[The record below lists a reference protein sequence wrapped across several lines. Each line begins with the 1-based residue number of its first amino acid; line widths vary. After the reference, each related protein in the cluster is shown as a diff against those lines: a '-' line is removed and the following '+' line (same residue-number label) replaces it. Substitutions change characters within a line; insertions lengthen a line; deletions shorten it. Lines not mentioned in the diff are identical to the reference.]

1 MQSFEQL
8 LSRYMR
14 RTGTSDAELARAIG
28 VRRQTIF
35 RWKEGLTT
43 RPRHRDD
50 VLRCADKL
58 RLTPQERNKLLLA
71 AGFAPEEPVELPP
84 PSPPPPRTRGGLERE
99 APASVE
105 TLKARRSRWGF
116 PIAIA
121 SLVILAALI
130 GWGLARK
137 GSERSQSLSVVPAG
151 PGETLVLVS
160 RFANYSERVGYNVAG
175 RIREALQEEFEE
187 EALADS
193 RVDIWA
199 QPLTD
204 RDEATEVGQAYSAT
218 LVIWGE
224 YDSGRVLANFTL
236 PSEQEAQ
243 QAMRVV
249 RQVTTPAN
257 LSAIIN
263 TELPTTARW
272 VALLSVGQM
281 HYAAH
286 RYEQALAAF
295 ERALNYP
302 PGPGDESALAS
313 VYFALGYIYGQQGDP
328 GQAIAYYT
336 RAIEQNPSLA
346 SAYNNRGVA
355 YLGQRG
361 EDDLQRAI
369 NDFGQA
375 IELIPTFTSPYF
387 NRGLAYF
394 ALGEAYDQQS
404 LTDLRQARALQ
415 PDAPGPNNAL
425 CWELSLLGQPENAL
439 PYCESGV
446 ATDPTALSH
455 DSRGLTYALLGR
467 TEEAISDFEA
477 FLAWLDTQPE
487 DTQTRYTV
495 QRRAWIETLRSG
507 DNPFSQEV
515 LQALRTE

>member
-1 MQSFEQL
+1 
-8 LSRYMR
+8 MR
-14 RTGTSDAELARAIG
+14 RTGVSDAELSRAIG

-35 RWKEGLTT
+35 RWKEGLTA

-58 RLTPQERNKLLLA
+58 RLTPQERDELLLA
-71 AGFAPEEPVELPP
+71 AGFAPEEPVEL
-84 PSPPPPRTRGGLERE
+84 SPPVT
-99 APASVE
+99 VE
-105 TLKARRSRWGF
+105 TKALALKMRRSRRGLL
-116 PIAIA
+116 IGIA
-121 SLVILAALI
+121 SLVILVAFI

-137 GSERSQSLSVVPAG
+137 GREQSQTLPIVPAG

-175 RIREALQEEFEE
+175 RIREALEEEFEE

-193 RVDIWA
+193 RVAVWA

-204 RDEATEVGQAYSAT
+204 RDEATEVGQTYGAA

-243 QAMRVV
+243 QAERLV
-249 RQVTTPAN
+249 RQVTTPAD

-272 VALLSVGQM
+272 VALVSVGQV
-281 HYAAH
+281 HYAAR

-302 PGPGDESALAS
+302 PGDENALAS

-328 GQAIAYYT
+328 DQTIACYT
-336 RAIEQNPSLA
+336 RAIEQNPSLV

-355 YLGQRG
+355 YLGRGG
-361 EDDLQRAI
+361 EDNLQRAI
-369 NDFGQA
+369 SDFGQA
-375 IELIPTFTSPYF
+375 IELIPTFTSPYL

-394 ALGEAYDQQS
+394 ALGEVYDQQS
-404 LTDLRQARALQ
+404 LTDLRQAQALQ

-425 CWELSLLGQPENAL
+425 CWELSLLGQPEDAL
-439 PYCESGV
+439 PYCESAV
-446 ATDPTALSH
+446 ATDPTALSR

-477 FLAWLDTQPE
+477 FLAWLDTQPD
-487 DTQTRYTV
+487 DTQTRYTAH
-495 QRRAWIETLRSG
+495 RRAWIEALRSG
-507 DNPFSQEV
+507 DNPFDQET
-515 LQALRTE
+515 LRALRAE

>member
-1 MQSFEQL
+1 MEIETETKAPALQ
-8 LSRYMR
+8 
-14 RTGTSDAELARAIG
+14 AR
-28 VRRQTIF
+28 
-35 RWKEGLTT
+35 
-43 RPRHRDD
+43 RPRWG
-50 VLRCADKL
+50 
-58 RLTPQERNKLLLA
+58 LL
-71 AGFAPEEPVELPP
+71 
-84 PSPPPPRTRGGLERE
+84 
-99 APASVE
+99 
-105 TLKARRSRWGF
+105 
-116 PIAIA
+116 IAIA
-121 SLVILAALI
+121 SLVTLAAFI
-130 GWGLARK
+130 GWALARK
-137 GSERSQSLSVVPAG
+137 ASERSQPLPVVPAG

-175 RIREALQEEFEE
+175 RICEALEEEFEE

-193 RVDIWA
+193 RVAVWA
-199 QPLTD
+199 QPLAD
-204 RDEATEVGQAYSAT
+204 RDEATEVGQEYGAT

-243 QAMRVV
+243 QATRVV
-249 RQVTTPAN
+249 HQVTTPAD

-272 VALLSVGQM
+272 VALVSMGQV
-281 HYAAH
+281 HYAAR

-302 PGPGDESALAS
+302 PGPGAGNESALAS

-328 GQAIAYYT
+328 DQAIAYYT

-355 YLGQRG
+355 YLGQGG
-361 EDDLQRAI
+361 ENNLQRAI
-369 NDFGQA
+369 SDFGQA
-375 IELIPTFTSPYF
+375 IELNPTFTAPYF

-404 LTDLRQARALQ
+404 LTDLRQAQALQ
-415 PDAPGPNNAL
+415 PDTPGPNNAL
-425 CWELSLLGQPENAL
+425 CWELSLLGQPEDAL
-439 PYCESGV
+439 PYCESAV
-446 ATDPTALSH
+446 ATDTTALSR

-487 DTQTRYTV
+487 SIQTRYTAY
-495 QRRAWIETLRSG
+495 RRAWIEALRSG
-507 DNPFSQEV
+507 RNPFDQE
-515 LQALRTE
+515 ALRALRAE